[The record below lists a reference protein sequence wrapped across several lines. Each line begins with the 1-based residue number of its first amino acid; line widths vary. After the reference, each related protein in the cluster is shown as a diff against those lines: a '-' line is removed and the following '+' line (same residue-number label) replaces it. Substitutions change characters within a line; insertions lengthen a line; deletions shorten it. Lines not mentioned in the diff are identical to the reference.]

1 MAARCLATLVF
12 RSDDPTDGG
21 NFSAQVQMARLWANR
36 MLHFQRLPIYV
47 MHARVR
53 VSEIFDQTVDPEGR
67 LNFVRVPLIHAA
79 TNSTQ
84 PRYRLQWTKLH
95 AWNLP
100 CRRVV
105 LLDYDG
111 WPTQRLDSIFDACE
125 DDNAALCACPDPTSW
140 SVATRNAQRAR
151 GGVRPRSRG
160 HPYFNGGVLV
170 LRPNE

>member
-47 MHARVR
+47 MHANIR

-79 TNSTQ
+79 TNQTQ

-100 CRRVV
+100 CQRVA

-140 SVATRNAQRAR
+140 SIATHNAQRAR
-151 GGVRPRSRG
+151 GGLQPRSRG